1 MSLLNK
7 LNRMKHHIVR
17 EEKDKMTPI
26 HNKEEAVSTAYDI
39 PFLDIWETANARP
52 YMKDDEYCLIREV
65 HYPLDHIHG
74 KYSFREFLRA
84 VELWKQ
90 YDGNHPLSAK
100 GFLPSDLFFFDT
112 ETTGLGGGAGNTIF
126 ILGYASVTDHEV
138 ILKQHF
144 LPEPGMEVPLYYS
157 FLENINYTTLVT
169 YNGKAFD
176 WPQVKTRH
184 TLIRDHLPKLP
195 SFGHFDLYHA
205 SRRLWKTK
213 MDKVK
218 LVNVEKEIL
227 QFERQDD
234 IPGYLA
240 PMIYFDYVDRK
251 NPEGVIEILKHN
263 ENDILS
269 LITLYTHLTL
279 QILQTDPMQSNEEKL
294 LIGKWFDYI
303 GEEKKAIETYSLIAE
318 EDNLEAKYELAY
330 KLKRR
335 REYES
340 AKQLWTE
347 VAFYGDGNNIQQ
359 QAYIELAKLMEHQF
373 KDYQLAIEYV
383 RKAIAL
389 HESCNSVK
397 KEDTFLEDANK
408 RLNRLKKK

>member
-7 LNRMKHHIVR
+7 LNRMKQHIVR
-17 EEKDKMTPI
+17 EERKIDSPI
-26 HNKEEAVSTAYDI
+26 QSHKKEGISNNINI
-39 PFLDIWETANARP
+39 PFLNMWEAANTSI
-52 YMKDDEYCLIREV
+52 YVKEDEYCLIREV
-65 HYPLDHIHG
+65 RYPLNHYHG
-74 KYSFREFLRA
+74 RYSFQDFLKA
-84 VELWKQ
+84 MELWNG
-90 YDGNHPLSAK
+90 YDGSHPLSAK
-100 GFLPSDLFFFDT
+100 GFLPADLFFFDT

-126 ILGYASVTDHEV
+126 ILGYASFTDHEV

-157 FLENINYTTLVT
+157 FLENINYSTLVT

-195 SFGHFDLYHA
+195 AFGHFDLYHA

-213 MDKVK
+213 MDRVK

-227 QFERQDD
+227 HFERKDD

-240 PMIYFDYVDRK
+240 PMIYFDFVERK

-269 LITLYTHLTL
+269 LITLYTHITL
-279 QILQTDPMQSNEEKL
+279 QVLQKDPMQTDEEKL

-303 GEEKKAIETYSLIAE
+303 GEENKAFETYSLMAG
-318 EDNLEAKYELAY
+318 DNNPNAKYELAF

-335 REYES
+335 KEFDL
-340 AKQLWTE
+340 AKKLWSE
-347 VAFYGDGNNIQQ
+347 VAVSGNSEIQK
-359 QAYIELAKLMEHQF
+359 QAYIELAKLMEHQYKNYQIA
-373 KDYQLAIEYV
+373 KDYVQ
-383 RKAIAL
+383 KAISIHQSSL
-389 HESCNSVK
+389 PIK
-397 KEDTFLEDANK
+397 GDKFLQDANK
-408 RLNRLKKK
+408 RLIRLSGR

>member
-7 LNRMKHHIVR
+7 LNRMKQHIVR
-17 EEKDKMTPI
+17 EEKDTMTPI
-26 HNKEEAVSTAYDI
+26 RQKEEAVSNVPDI
-39 PFLDIWETANARP
+39 SFLNMWEAANTSP
-52 YMKDDEYCLIREV
+52 YIKDDEYCLIREV
-65 HYPLDHIHG
+65 RYPLDHIHG

-84 VELWKQ
+84 VDLWNQ

-100 GFLPSDLFFFDT
+100 GFLPTDLFFFDT

-195 SFGHFDLYHA
+195 AFGHFDLYHA

-213 MDKVK
+213 MDRVK

-227 QFERQDD
+227 QFERKDD
-234 IPGYLA
+234 IPGFLA
-240 PMIYFDYVDRK
+240 PMIYFDYVERK

-279 QILQTDPMQSNEEKL
+279 QILQVDPMQTNEEKL

-303 GEEKKAIETYSLIAE
+303 GEEKRAFETYSHIA
-318 EDNLEAKYELAY
+318 DGHNPEAKYELAY

-335 REYES
+335 KEYES

-347 VAFYGDGNNIQQ
+347 VALHGNGMIQKKS
-359 QAYIELAKLMEHQF
+359 YIELAKLMEHQF
-373 KDYQLAIEYV
+373 KDYQLAIDCV
-383 RKAIAL
+383 RKAITL
-389 HESCNSVK
+389 HENSISIK
-397 KEDTFLEDANK
+397 KEDKFLEDANK
-408 RLNRLKKK
+408 RLCRLNRK

>member
-1 MSLLNK
+1 
-7 LNRMKHHIVR
+7 MKQHIVR
-17 EEKDKMTPI
+17 EDQSVCPPVPSPKI
-26 HNKEEAVSTAYDI
+26 EANTNNLDI
-39 PFLDIWETANARP
+39 PCLHIWEAANTIP
-52 YMKDDEYCLIREV
+52 YFKEDEYCLIREV
-65 HYPLDHIHG
+65 HYPLDQNHG
-74 KYSFREFLRA
+74 RYPFREFFKA
-84 VELWKQ
+84 VDLWNQ
-90 YDGNHPLSAK
+90 YEGSHPLSAK

-195 SFGHFDLYHA
+195 AFGHFDLYHA

-213 MDKVK
+213 MDSVK
-218 LVNVEKEIL
+218 LINVEKEIL
-227 QFERQDD
+227 HFERKDD

-240 PMIYFDYVDRK
+240 PMIYFDFVERK

-269 LITLYTHLTL
+269 LITLYTHLSL
-279 QILQTDPMQSNEEKL
+279 QILQADPMQTNEEKL
-294 LIGKWFDYI
+294 LVGKWFDYI
-303 GEEKKAIETYSLIAE
+303 GEEKKALETYSHIAK
-318 EDNLEAKYELAY
+318 DNLEAKFELAF
-330 KLKRR
+330 KLKKRKD
-335 REYES
+335 YDS
-340 AKQLWTE
+340 AKELWIE
-347 VAFYGDGNNIQQ
+347 VALAGNGAIQK

-373 KDYQLAIEYV
+373 KDYLLAKDYV
-383 RKAIAL
+383 KKAISL
-389 HESCNSVK
+389 HETNLT
-397 KEDTFLEDANK
+397 KEDKFLEEANK
-408 RLNRLKKK
+408 RLRRLISK